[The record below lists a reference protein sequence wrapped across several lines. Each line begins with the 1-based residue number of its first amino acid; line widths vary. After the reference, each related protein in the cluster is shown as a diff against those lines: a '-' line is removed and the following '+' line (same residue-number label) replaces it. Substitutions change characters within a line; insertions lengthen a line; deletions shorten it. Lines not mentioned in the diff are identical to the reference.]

1 MSTLAYSAITIGAS
15 SGGFI
20 FSWLSGY
27 LMAHYEPKSIFYLS
41 MICCCV
47 ATVVLGIMQVIGA
60 RHGDR
65 FLKKE
70 AMEVIVNG
78 NTNVDDEPLLEA

>member
-1 MSTLAYSAITIGAS
+1 
-15 SGGFI
+15 
-20 FSWLSGY
+20 
-27 LMAHYEPKSIFYLS
+27 

-47 ATVVLGIMQVIGA
+47 ATVVLAIMQVIGA
-60 RHGDR
+60 KHGDR

-78 NTNVDDEPLLEA
+78 DVNDDDEPLLEA